1 MQNKALIGRHIWLKS
16 LQKTLLVMKLAAI
29 FLLIGTL
36 QVNADPLMGQTIN
49 MHLKNTE
56 VKKALKTIE
65 RDGYYR
71 FAYNATLEGLK
82 QKKTSVLTTLVL
94 KKP

>member
-56 VKKALKTIE
+56 VKKAKNTHQFIQ
-65 RDGYYR
+65 RWY
-71 FAYNATLEGLK
+71 
-82 QKKTSVLTTLVL
+82 
-94 KKP
+94 

>member
-1 MQNKALIGRHIWLKS
+1 MQNKALIGRHIGLKS

-29 FLLIGTL
+29 FLLISTL

-49 MHLKNTE
+49 LHLKNTE

-65 RDGYYR
+65 QDGFYR
-71 FAYNATLEGLK
+71 FAYNASLEGLK
-82 QKKTSVLTTLVL
+82 QKKRFEF
-94 KKP
+94 